1 MFNYYNLF
9 IHVFIDCILFKWKLY
24 LHLYSL
30 KYVCILLGMGAKI
43 IRLFENYQII

>member
-1 MFNYYNLF
+1 MFNYCNLF
-9 IHVFIDCILFKWKLY
+9 THVFIDCLFKWKLY
-24 LHLYSL
+24 LFLDFL